1 MQRGQPNQSE
11 FIDKRKTVSFTL
23 KAELEML
30 KIRVELY
37 IDISGM
43 Q

>member
-1 MQRGQPNQSE
+1 MQRGQLNQSE
-11 FIDKRKTVSFTL
+11 FIDKRKIVSFTL
-23 KAELEML
+23 KAEREMRT
-30 KIRVELY
+30 IRVVLY

>member
-1 MQRGQPNQSE
+1 MHRGQLNQSE
-11 FIDKRKTVSFTL
+11 LIDKRKIVSFTL

-30 KIRVELY
+30 TIRVELY